1 MEITSELFELLRRH
15 KNLTQEQFAELLGI
29 SKKTVSA
36 IERKER
42 SVSRR
47 TQHRIIERIEITE
60 SLLEYKEKYDSLRE
74 VVN

>member
-15 KNLTQEQFAELLGI
+15 KNMTQEKFAELLGI

-74 VVN
+74 LVN

>member
-15 KNLTQEQFAELLGI
+15 KNMTQEQFAELLGI

-42 SVSRR
+42 SVSRC
-47 TQHRIIERIEITE
+47 TQHRIIERIEIRE
-60 SLLEYKEKYDSLRE
+60 SFLEYKEKYDSLRE
-74 VVN
+74 LVN